1 MDVEETS
8 RLPLPDAFLNFLNQ
22 HDLDP
27 SIYTAT
33 DSIPRY
39 IRYSLQ
45 LVSILLHLLVFFINN
60 F

>member
-1 MDVEETS
+1 MMDVEETS
-8 RLPLPDAFLNFLNQ
+8 SLPLPDAFLNFLNQ

-39 IRYSLQ
+39 IRYFLQ
-45 LVSILLHLLVFFINN
+45 LASMSSALAQFLY
-60 F
+60 